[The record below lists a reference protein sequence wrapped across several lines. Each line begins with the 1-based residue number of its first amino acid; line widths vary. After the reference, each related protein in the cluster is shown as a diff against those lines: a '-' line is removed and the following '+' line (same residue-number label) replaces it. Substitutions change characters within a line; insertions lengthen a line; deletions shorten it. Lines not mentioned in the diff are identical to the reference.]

1 MPSPT
6 IHLLHGIVGSGKTTF
21 ARRLER
27 DLSAVR
33 FSPDEWM
40 VTLHGVN
47 PPEALFRDQAAR
59 IEALIWE
66 HAGRILRAGVD
77 VVHEGGFWTRA
88 SRDDARR
95 RAREWGVECRLYALR
110 CPVEVARRRTLART
124 AGMPEGT
131 LEISGP
137 TFDLLLQRFEPLGP
151 DEPCS
156 VVETGGL

>member
-1 MPSPT
+1 MT
-6 IHLLHGIVGSGKTTF
+6 AAILLLQGFLATGKTTF

-27 DLSAVR
+27 DLPAVR

-40 VTLHGVN
+40 VALHGVN
-47 PPEALFRDQAAR
+47 PPEVLFRDQAAR
-59 IEALIWE
+59 IETLVWE

-77 VVHEGGFWTRA
+77 VVYEGGFWTRA

-95 RAREWGVECRLYALR
+95 RAREWGVECRLYSLR
-110 CPVEVARRRTLART
+110 CPVEVARRRALART
-124 AGMPEGT
+124 ANMPDGA

-151 DEPCS
+151 DEPCT

>member
-6 IHLLHGIVGSGKTTF
+6 LHLLHGIVGSGNTTL

-27 DLSAVR
+27 DLPAVR

-40 VTLHGVN
+40 VALHGVN

-59 IEALIWE
+59 IETLIWE
-66 HAGRILRAGVD
+66 HTWRVLRTGVD
-77 VVHEGGFWTRA
+77 VVCEGGFWTRA

-95 RAREWGVECRLYALR
+95 RAREWGVDCRLYAVR
-110 CPVEVARRRTLART
+110 CPVEVARRRALERT
-124 AGMPEGT
+124 ANMPDGA

-151 DEPCS
+151 DEPCT